1 MFIIIYEAKRPKE
14 ARELRAKAQTYSTI
28 EAAEAAQRQ
37 VAHDFRCGAWVAE
50 VPDPPL
56 LEPVKE
62 GGTVSVPGG
71 VLEITPEY

>member
-14 ARELRAKAQTYSTI
+14 PRELRAKAQIYSNL
-28 EAAEAAQRQ
+28 ADAEAAQRQ
-37 VAHDFRCGAWVAE
+37 VSHDFRCGSWVAE

-62 GGTVSVPGG
+62 GGTIAVPGG
-71 VLEITPEY
+71 VLEVTPEY